1 MNKVDVV
8 HMYNGI
14 LFSHKKEGDSVIC
27 SKMDGPR
34 DNHTKWSNPERH
46 KWCHLCVEFKKNDT
60 SRFIYK
66 TNRLP
71 YIYIY
76 IKKILLVIKGE
87 KVEKGLISS
96 MGLTDTH

>member
-1 MNKVDVV
+1 MSINGGMNKVDVV

-14 LFSHKKEGDSVIC
+14 LFSHKKEGDSTIC

-46 KWCHLCVEFKKNDT
+46 KWCHLCVELKKNDT

-71 YIYIY
+71 DIYTN
-76 IKKILLVIKGE
+76 KKKYSWLSKG
-87 KVEKGLISS
+87 KGW
-96 MGLTDTH
+96 GRD